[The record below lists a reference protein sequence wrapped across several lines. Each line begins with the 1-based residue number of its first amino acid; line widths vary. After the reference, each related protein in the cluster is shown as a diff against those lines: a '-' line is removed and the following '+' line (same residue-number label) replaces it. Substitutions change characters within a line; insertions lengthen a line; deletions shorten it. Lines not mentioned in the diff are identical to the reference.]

1 MARPRKKPRTKR
13 KTGFIKEP
21 VNPTFDPTGFPLKDG
36 EPMRAQSNVPG
47 GADYNTEIVNILTTY
62 KDEAKNSR
70 MSGLNPRDS
79 KWEENLNLY
88 WNRYDFTNKADWQA
102 KEIMPEVPAFVDR
115 WAAALKEALLAS
127 PESFYTVQ
135 YPYDPE
141 NDVTT
146 AIKRMT
152 DVWLSTVGRNAL
164 GSPLAFPSVFEE
176 QMKMGALMACSSA
189 VTWKNDVPGGRVA
202 IEAVDPRTVW
212 LDPTYRN
219 LYRVRQIE
227 LDYADLQSMAGQ
239 KDSLGKGIFDPNA
252 MAMLIADGTEQIRQ
266 WREQL
271 DGTGHTIMSSRNPIK
286 IDEYLATVV
295 DNEGKLV
302 TEKGYYVVGNDK
314 YLLRGPEKNPFWH
327 NQDWLVYSPLVVAPL
342 SVYGRSYMEDFG
354 SLAKTFTEL
363 TNAILDAVHTSVL
376 KAFVMVP
383 GMLRDPSQALEGF
396 VPGKTYMLEDG
407 YDAKSFAEALQLGSL
422 DPSAVQVW
430 QSLKGELTEA
440 AGMNEIGLGQLPD
453 KTHISASASEGAQ
466 QSSSAII
473 RSVAQTI
480 ETNYLNPTLDLV
492 WKTGL
497 QHANPKDMRL
507 AQAAGPEL
515 YQGLMAQRRKII
527 QAPVSFQARGISTL
541 IQKQQMLSAL
551 MNILGIIAQNDNLTS
566 AFLQQVDM
574 QKLLSLLFNLAN
586 VDMNAFT
593 LSARQQMINQLM
605 QKQEAAMQPQP
616 GQPAPVQ
623 PGNPNAPAPQEAGP
637 GVGQVRQILQ
647 RAGVAR

>member
-1 MARPRKKPRTKR
+1 MAKRPRTKR
-13 KTGFIKEP
+13 KTAFIKAKS
-21 VNPTFDPTGFPLKDG
+21 NPTFDPTGFPLKDG
-36 EPMRAQSNVPG
+36 EPMRAQSTVPG
-47 GADYNTEIVNILTTY
+47 GADYDTEIVNILTTY
-62 KDEAKNSR
+62 KEEAKGAR
-70 MSGLNPRDS
+70 LVGLNPLDS

-88 WNRYDFTNKADWQA
+88 WNRYDFSGKADWQA

-152 DVWLSTVGRNAL
+152 DVWLSTVGRNPQGA
-164 GSPLAFPSVFEE
+164 PLAFPSVFEE
-176 QMKMGALMACSSA
+176 QMKMGALMACASA

-202 IEAVDPRTVW
+202 IEAVDPRSVW
-212 LDPTYRN
+212 LDNTYRN
-219 LYRVRQIE
+219 LYRVREIE
-227 LDYADLQSMAGQ
+227 LDYADLQGMVSQ
-239 KDSLGKGIFDPNA
+239 TDSRGSPIFRPDG
-252 MAMLIADGTEQIRQ
+252 MQMMIADSARQ
-266 WREQL
+266 LATWREQM
-271 DGTGHTIMSSRNPIK
+271 DGGNHTVTSSRNPVK

-327 NQDWLVYSPLVVAPL
+327 NRDWLVYSPLVVAPL

-354 SLAKTFTEL
+354 SLARTFNEL
-363 TNAILDAVHTSVL
+363 TNAILDAVHTSVI

-383 GMLRDPSQALEGF
+383 GMLRDPSQALDGI
-396 VPGKTYMLEDG
+396 VPGKTYLLEDG
-407 YDAKSFAEALQLGSL
+407 YSAKEFAEALDVGTL
-422 DPSAVQVW
+422 DASAVNVW
-430 QSLKGELTEA
+430 QTLKSSLAEA

-497 QHANPKDMRL
+497 QHADPKDMRL
-507 AQAAGPEL
+507 AQAAGVDL
-515 YQGLMAQRRKII
+515 FGGLMARRKSII

-551 MNILGIIAQNDNLTS
+551 MNILGIIAQNENLTT

-574 QKLLSLLFNLAN
+574 QKLLNLLFNLAN
-586 VDMNAFT
+586 VDMTAFT
-593 LSARQQMINQLM
+593 MSKRQIMLNELM
-605 QKQEAAMQPQP
+605 QKQEAAMGGQPGQAAPQP
-616 GQPAPVQ
+616 GQPQGQ
-623 PGNPNAPAPQEAGP
+623 PGQAAPAQSPGAG
-637 GVGQVRQILQ
+637 QIAQILQ

>member
-1 MARPRKKPRTKR
+1 MARKYKPRTKR
-13 KTGFIKEP
+13 KTAFIKAKP
-21 VNPTFDPTGFPLKDG
+21 PATFDPTGFPLKDG
-36 EPMRAQSNVPG
+36 EPMRMQSNVPG

-62 KDEAKNSR
+62 KEEAKNAR
-70 MSGLNPRDS
+70 LGGMNPRDA

-88 WNRYDFTNKADWQA
+88 WNRYDFSQKADWQS
-102 KEIMPEVPAFVDR
+102 KEIMPEVPAYVDR

-141 NDVTT
+141 NDVTM

-152 DVWLSTVGRNAL
+152 DVWLSTVGRNPQ

-176 QMKMGALMACSSA
+176 QMKMGALMACASA

-202 IEAVDPRTVW
+202 IESVDPRTVW

-227 LDYADLQSMAGQ
+227 LDYADLQSMVSQ
-239 KDSLGKGIFDPNA
+239 KDVRGKEIFDPAA
-252 MAMLIADGTEQIRQ
+252 MAMMISDAGDQMRQ
-266 WREQL
+266 WREQA
-271 DGTGHTIMSSRNPIK
+271 DGQNHTIMSSRMPVK

-295 DNEGKLV
+295 GNDGRV
-302 TEKGYYVVGNDK
+302 ITEKGYYVVGNDK

-327 NQDWLVYSPLVVAPL
+327 NRDWLVYAPLVVAPL

-363 TNAILDAVHTSVL
+363 TNAILDAVHASVL
-376 KAFVMVP
+376 KAYVMVP
-383 GMLRDPSQALEGF
+383 GMLRDPSQALEGI

-407 YDAKSFAEALQLGSL
+407 YEAKSFAEALDLGTL
-422 DPSAVQVW
+422 DPAAVQVW

-453 KTHISASASEGAQ
+453 KTHISASASESAQ

-497 QHANPKDMRL
+497 QHADPRDQRL

-515 YQGLMAQRRKII
+515 YNGLMVHRKALIK
-527 QAPVSFQARGISTL
+527 APVSFQARGISTL

-551 MNILGIIAQNDNLTS
+551 MNILGIIAQNENLTG
-566 AFLQQVDM
+566 AFLKQVDM
-574 QKLLSLLFNLAN
+574 QKLLHLLFNLAN

-593 LSARQQMINQLM
+593 LSQRQQMINELM
-605 QKQEAAMQPQP
+605 QRQQEAMQAQTGQP
-616 GQPAPVQ
+616 GQPQ
-623 PGNPNAPAPQEAGP
+623 QGGAPAAPSP
-637 GVGQVRQILQ
+637 GQQQVTQILQ
-647 RAGVAR
+647 RAGIARGA